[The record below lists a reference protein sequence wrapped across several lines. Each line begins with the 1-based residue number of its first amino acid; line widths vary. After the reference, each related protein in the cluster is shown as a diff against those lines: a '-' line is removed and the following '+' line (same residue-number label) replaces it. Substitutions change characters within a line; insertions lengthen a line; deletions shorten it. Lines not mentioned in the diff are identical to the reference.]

1 MHFASLDAF
10 RCHVVTHRATL
21 DQITVIDQHTV
32 FDFGASLFDK
42 RGGARQANLIGGFI
56 FVVVIIHQIGMNIRG
71 FNNT

>member
-1 MHFASLDAF
+1 M
-10 RCHVVTHRATL
+10 
-21 DQITVIDQHTV
+21 
-32 FDFGASLFDK
+32 FDK